1 MKKSLILGLLLT
13 TLSQADVLTLQSC
26 LDKALT
32 THPDVKAWLLKV
44 RQEHESVKSAKGDWL
59 PQISASAEYDP
70 QRTYV
75 MPQMGE
81 FHTINDN
88 GWTAGIS
95 LKQKVYDFSKT
106 SYRIEASK
114 LHKKIA
120 ELSYEE
126 AKALMRYRVRN
137 AYALVLVQK
146 EALTSRQKDL
156 EAKQALYEQAK
167 ALVRQG
173 LKTRADESRFLS
185 SVKQAEDALALAT
198 AAYEKARIALEQLIG
213 EKLGPDTGFDTTLLT
228 RNPAATPPALDTVL
242 QSNLTLKI
250 ARQNVDVSEADYRSV
265 KAEHF
270 GSVDVIADASHFETL
285 SNYDT
290 TLLGIRYAVPL
301 YTGGKLNAQAQR
313 SKIARMVAQQNADSR
328 RRAIVQET
336 ESLMADLD
344 EAKKRIEARK
354 AQLEAARETKELIE
368 ARYKEGL
375 STYMEVLDAEAIW
388 LDARL
393 GLLGARYTLLEK
405 HYRLEYLNAQ

>member
-1 MKKSLILGLLLT
+1 MKKSLILGLLLS
-13 TLSQADVLTLQSC
+13 TLCQADLLSLQTC
-26 LDKALT
+26 LDKALE

-44 RQEHESVKSAKGDWL
+44 HQERQNVKSAKGDWL
-59 PQISASAEYDP
+59 PQISVSAEYDP

-75 MPQMGE
+75 MPQMGR
-81 FHTINDN
+81 FHTVDDD

-106 SYRIEASK
+106 SYRIESSK

-198 AAYEKARIALEQLIG
+198 AAYEKARITLEQLIG
-213 EKLGPDTGFDTTLLT
+213 EKLGPDTDFDTALLT
-228 RNPAATPPALDTVL
+228 RSPAAAAPALDSVL
-242 QSNLTLKI
+242 RSNLSLKI
-250 ARQNVDVSEADYRSV
+250 ARQNVDVSEATYRSV
-265 KAEHF
+265 EAEHF

-290 TLLGIRYAVPL
+290 TLLGVRYAVPL
-301 YTGGKLNAQAQR
+301 YTGGKLTAQAQR
-313 SKIARMVAQQNADSR
+313 SKIASMVARQNAESR
-328 RRAIVQET
+328 RRAVVQET

-344 EAKKRIEARK
+344 EAKKRIEARE